1 MQYAKQW
8 RDDVEWMSQVEAFK
22 GGASVWHMHPVIF
35 LSALSQ
41 VQKKNIIFPLKV
53 KPKND
58 VEGVWKRYYWAA
70 ALTGANASQAIFGRV
85 RSGGARK
92 HAARDLYTD
101 PSTEIVAVSNG
112 VVKNISHYYYG
123 TWQVTVEHTIDDGR
137 HFYIRYGEVDPKSI
151 VVKVGD
157 HLTQGMVIAKTGLMI
172 NPATG
177 QHPNILPG
185 QVVYMLHFEY
195 YPGNA
200 TTPPPN
206 NTPTPPYHR
215 REDLCDPLDILQEG
229 YWNTFCDG
237 VSNIGERIP
246 ISNLSV
252 SSDGKVFIKG
262 WEDFK
267 SKAYNDS
274 EGFCTIGYGHLI
286 ARAKCEEITLSNEFK
301 SEITIDKADELFESR
316 LSVYVD
322 ELKRTVTVNLY
333 QYEFDALISL
343 LFNLGRMSKAP
354 QLNSKLNSADYNG
367 AATEFLDITNGG
379 VSGLVKRRQKEQGLF
394 LNGVYDSS
402 HS

>member
-1 MQYAKQW
+1 
-8 RDDVEWMSQVEAFK
+8 
-22 GGASVWHMHPVIF
+22 
-35 LSALSQ
+35 
-41 VQKKNIIFPLKV
+41 
-53 KPKND
+53 
-58 VEGVWKRYYWAA
+58 
-70 ALTGANASQAIFGRV
+70 
-85 RSGGARK
+85 
-92 HAARDLYTD
+92 
-101 PSTEIVAVSNG
+101 
-112 VVKNISHYYYG
+112 
-123 TWQVTVEHTIDDGR
+123 
-137 HFYIRYGEVDPKSI
+137 
-151 VVKVGD
+151 
-157 HLTQGMVIAKTGLMI
+157 
-172 NPATG
+172 
-177 QHPNILPG
+177 
-185 QVVYMLHFEY
+185 MLHFEY

-237 VSNIGERIP
+237 VSNVGERIP

-274 EGFCTIGYGHLI
+274 EEFCTIGYGHLI
-286 ARAKCEEITLSNEFK
+286 ARAKCEEITLPNEFK

-343 LFNLGRMSKAP
+343 LLILG
-354 QLNSKLNSADYNG
+354 
-367 AATEFLDITNGG
+367 
-379 VSGLVKRRQKEQGLF
+379 V
-394 LNGVYDSS
+394 
-402 HS
+402 